1 MKDAPGTRP
10 VAAPAAAHPAVAILL
25 ATYNG
30 AAVLPEQL
38 ASYRAQTLRPALVL
52 VGDDGSQDGTQ
63 EVLDAF
69 AAAHPDLPVQ
79 RVAGPGRGPA
89 ANFRALFARVPA
101 GIDLAAIS
109 DQDDVWLPEK
119 LARAAAALAA
129 VPDGEPALYG
139 AATVICDAA
148 LAPRGVSRRLRC
160 PTGFRHALVQNFA
173 GGNTMVLN
181 RAALDLVRAAAAEAP
196 VPVLHDWWLYQ
207 IVAGAGGRI
216 LYDPEPVLLYRQ
228 HAGNLIG
235 ANTGLAAQLRR
246 LRMMLAGDFR
256 RWNAENIAAL
266 AASAHRLT
274 PENRAL
280 LAGFAALRDRALPGR
295 LAMLWRLGLYRQDL
309 AGRLSLW
316 LAALLGR
323 I

>member
-1 MKDAPGTRP
+1 MIGPAP
-10 VAAPAAAHPAVAILL
+10 PARPAVVVLL

-30 AAVLPEQL
+30 AAVLTAQL
-38 ASYRAQTLRPALVL
+38 ESYRAQTLRPALVIA
-52 VGDDGSQDGTQ
+52 GDDGSRDGTPAL
-63 EVLDAF
+63 LDAF
-69 AAAHPDLPVQ
+69 AAAHPDLPLQ
-79 RVAGPGRGPA
+79 RIDGPGRGPA

-101 GIDLAAIS
+101 AADLLAVS
-109 DQDDVWLPEK
+109 DQDDVWLPDK

-129 VPDGEPALYG
+129 VPADVPALYG
-139 AATVICDAA
+139 AATWICDAA
-148 LAPRGVSRRLRC
+148 LVPRGVSRPLRC
-160 PTGFRHALVQNFA
+160 PPGFRHALVQNFA

-181 RAALDLVRAAAAEAP
+181 RAAADLVRVAAAEAP

-216 LYDPEPVLLYRQ
+216 LYDPAPVLLYRQ

-235 ANTGLAAQLRR
+235 ANIGLAAQARR

-256 RWNAENIAAL
+256 RWNADNIAAL
-266 AASAHRLT
+266 SASAHRLT

-280 LAGFAALRDRALPGR
+280 LDGFAALRDRALPGR
-295 LAMLWRLGLYRQDL
+295 LAMLWRLGLYRQDM
-309 AGRLSLW
+309 AGRASLW
-316 LAALLGR
+316 LAALMGR